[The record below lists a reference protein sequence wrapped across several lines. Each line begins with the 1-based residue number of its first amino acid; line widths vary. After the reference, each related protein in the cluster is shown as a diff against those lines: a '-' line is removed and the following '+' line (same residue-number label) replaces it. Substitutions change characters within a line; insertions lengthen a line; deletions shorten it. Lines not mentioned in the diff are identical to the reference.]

1 MPRRPRPAG
10 GVEGPRFTLEL
21 NQDQKDIRDWV
32 HGFAEGVV
40 RPAAAEWDE
49 REETPWPVIQEAAK
63 IGLYGFEALGQFFA
77 DETGLTLPI
86 ANEELFWGDAGIGMA
101 IMGTSLAVAAI
112 FGQGTPEQMG
122 EWIPQCF
129 GTADDPKVGAFCSSE
144 PDAGSDVAAIRTT
157 AKYDEATD
165 EWVLNGQK
173 AWATN
178 GGIADVHVVIATVD
192 RELRSRGH
200 AAFVIPPGT
209 KGCEQGAKVKKHGLR
224 ASHTADV
231 HLDDCR
237 IPGSCLLGGKEKL
250 DERLARVREG
260 KSSKSQAAMA
270 TFEASR
276 PTVGAQA
283 LGIARAAY
291 EYALEYAKERA
302 AVRQGDH
309 REPGDRLHPRRHED
323 GDRRRPAAR
332 LARRLDGAKRA
343 QVRERRGLDV
353 EAEGRRG
360 GRLGDRAG
368 DPDPRRQRLHA
379 RVPGRADAPR
389 RQDLHDLRG
398 HLRDPAP
405 GDLPRDLRRPDPLAT
420 ALALRARLRLAQA
433 LARLR
438 TSFLSGPFLFGP
450 GVSRVAGSP
459 SKRGSDRKAAR
470 PPLAHLAL
478 ADVGVAVAAG
488 TERRGGIVYVQAAEA
503 VEADLL
509 VGFVDYL
516 ALENSGR

>member
-1 MPRRPRPAG
+1 MAQATAEEVLNAETGGNGSEPAA
-10 GVEGPRFTLEL
+10 GPVFTLEL
-21 NQDQKDIRDWV
+21 NQDQKDIREWV

-63 IGLYGFEALGQFFA
+63 IGLYSFEAMGQFWA

-129 GTADDPKVGAFCSSE
+129 GTPDDVKLAAFCSSE
-144 PDAGSDVAAIRTT
+144 PDAGSDVSAIRTS
-157 AKYDEATD
+157 AKYDEAKD

-178 GGIADVHVVIATVD
+178 GGIANVHVVIASVD
-192 RELRSRGH
+192 RELGSRGH

-209 KGCEQGAKVKKHGLR
+209 PGCEQGAKVKKHGLR

-260 KSSKSQAAMA
+260 KKAKSQAAMQ

-291 EYALEYAKERA
+291 EYALEYAKER
-302 AVRQGDH
+302 QQFG
-309 REPGDRLHPRRHED
+309 
-323 GDRRRPAAR
+323 RPIVENQSIAFTLADIKLEIDAAR
-332 LARRLDGAKRA
+332 LLVWRA
-343 QVRERRGLDV
+343 AWMGRTGQRFEN
-353 EAEGRRG
+353 AEGSMSKLKAGEVAVWATERAIQILG
-360 GRLGDRAG
+360 GNGYTREFPVERMSRDAKIYTIFEGTSEI
-368 DPDPRRQRLHA
+368 QRL
-379 RVPGRADAPR
+379 VISRAI
-389 RQDLHDLRG
+389 
-398 HLRDPAP
+398 
-405 GDLPRDLRRPDPLAT
+405 
-420 ALALRARLRLAQA
+420 
-433 LARLR
+433 
-438 TSFLSGPFLFGP
+438 SG
-450 GVSRVAGSP
+450 VHV
-459 SKRGSDRKAAR
+459 K
-470 PPLAHLAL
+470 
-478 ADVGVAVAAG
+478 
-488 TERRGGIVYVQAAEA
+488 
-503 VEADLL
+503 
-509 VGFVDYL
+509 
-516 ALENSGR
+516 